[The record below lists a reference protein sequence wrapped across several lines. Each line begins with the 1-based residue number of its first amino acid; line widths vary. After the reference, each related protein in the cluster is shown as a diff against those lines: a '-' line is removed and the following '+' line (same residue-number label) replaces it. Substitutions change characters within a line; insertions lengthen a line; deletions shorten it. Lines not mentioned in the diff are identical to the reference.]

1 VDLKE
6 VAEMFADLV
15 ADRILAKLDER
26 KKASSPAAPVSV
38 EPVPAAP
45 SPAAPVVPEQASAA
59 VTPPQTPATPAKK
72 PVEVLIQDVVRLCG
86 RAAAVALLAEF
97 GAKRVS
103 DVQADRLED
112 FANAAVNLIFAGG
125 VQ

>member
-1 VDLKE
+1 MDLKE

-26 KKASSPAAPVSV
+26 KKAATT
-38 EPVPAAP
+38 P
-45 SPAAPVVPEQASAA
+45 SPAAPVVPEQAPAP
-59 VTPPQTPATPAKK
+59 VTPLPGPATPAKK

-86 RAAAVALLAEF
+86 RAAAVSLLAEF

-103 DVQADRLED
+103 DVPADRLED